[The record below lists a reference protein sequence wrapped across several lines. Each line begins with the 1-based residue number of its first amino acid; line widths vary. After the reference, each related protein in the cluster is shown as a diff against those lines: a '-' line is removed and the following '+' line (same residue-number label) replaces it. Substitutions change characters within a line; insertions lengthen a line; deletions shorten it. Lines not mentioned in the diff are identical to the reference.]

1 MLKIALIYNEL
12 SGRKFRYRKLTK
24 FRNMLLNHGTL
35 QEYRFSNPGD
45 LLGKKNVLK
54 NDFDLL
60 VIAGGDGTVNG
71 VLNLIYPSVTPLLVL
86 PFGSGN
92 DIAAAFG
99 HKVSVNKI
107 DKAVSNIKQRSID
120 VIEIKQ
126 SKSIYCLTVTCVATD
141 GLVSKRASTMSR
153 YLSSS
158 RYLIAAV
165 REIITNRPVSLEV
178 KAGDSKW
185 EGLFSVCS
193 IANTPTYGGGL
204 RISPKSE
211 SSDRQLE
218 LVLVERLHRSKLIL
232 LFLLLLK
239 GWHVKSRNVS
249 ITSQNLVDISSTVE
263 NFEIWGDGQY
273 LAKLPTQICLA
284 SQPMRI
290 LVI

>member
-12 SGRKFRYRKLTK
+12 SGRKFRKKKLAK

-35 QEYRFSNPGD
+35 QEFRFTTPGD
-45 LLGKKNVLK
+45 LINKEDTLK

-71 VLNLIYPSVTPLLVL
+71 VLNLIYPSDTPILVL

-92 DIAAAFG
+92 DIAAACG
-99 HKVSVNKI
+99 HGGSVNKI
-107 DKAVSNIKQRSID
+107 DGALRVIKQRSID

-126 SKSIYCLTVTCVATD
+126 SKSIYCFTVTCVATD
-141 GLVSKRASTMSR
+141 ALVSKRASTMPRS
-153 YLSSS
+153 LSSL

-165 REIITNRPVSLEV
+165 REIITNRPISLEV
-178 KAGDSKW
+178 KTENSKLT
-185 EGLFSVCS
+185 GLFSVCS
-193 IANTPTYGGGL
+193 IANTPTYGGGM
-204 RISPKSE
+204 RISPESE
-211 SSDRQLE
+211 ASDRQLE

-239 GWHVKSRNVS
+239 GWHVKSRSIS
-249 ITSQNLVDISSTVE
+249 ITSQNLVEISSTTE

-273 LAKLPTQICLA
+273 LAKLPAQISLA
-284 SQPMRI
+284 SQPMKI